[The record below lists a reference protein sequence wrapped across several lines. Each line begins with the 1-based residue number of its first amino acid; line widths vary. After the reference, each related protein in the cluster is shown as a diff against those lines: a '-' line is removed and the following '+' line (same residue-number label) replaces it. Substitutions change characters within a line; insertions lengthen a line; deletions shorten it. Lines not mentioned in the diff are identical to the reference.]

1 LISIPSVEPLPCNEN
16 KALVPDDKF
25 ADTELPKFNSPVDLT
40 LADWLYPIPSV
51 KANHSNNGA
60 DCETEAPIDKPVVPA
75 EAVRIFSIDK
85 LGTVPIPTLPPT
97 ITDPPIPTP
106 PVTINAP
113 VEDELVATDDVI
125 AKPET
130 VKISVDGL
138 NTNVL
143 SFETAAPEA
152 VPNDG
157 LNNKE

>member
-1 LISIPSVEPLPCNEN
+1 LLPIS
-16 KALVPDDKF
+16 
-25 ADTELPKFNSPVDLT
+25 TSPVGLI
-40 LADWLYPIPSV
+40 LPNIPKPTPPV
-51 KANHSNNGA
+51 DVYHSKRFA
-60 DCETEAPIDKPVVPA
+60 DCEVDALIDKPVVPA
-75 EAVRIFSIDK
+75 EAVWMFSIDK
-85 LGTVPIPTLPPT
+85 LGAVPIPTLPPT

-106 PVTINAP
+106 PETIRAP
-113 VEDELVATDDVI
+113 EDDELVAADDVI
-125 AKPET
+125 ANPET